1 MGHMGQELGFGSSC
15 GFCNFFRLNESILS
29 LFANDSL
36 TYGGSSYLN
45 NRSIDVFGGN
55 RRQVEAAEAYLAAT
69 VEDKRDV
76 FVSLAAE
83 VARSYLE
90 LRASQ
95 HRLAIARE
103 NSRTQEQTVELV
115 RNKFQIGLGGELEV
129 AQAETLL
136 AQTTAQIPALD
147 SSAIQA
153 MHQLA
158 LLLGQQPHTL
168 KAELITPT
176 PTPPVPPQLP
186 AVLPSELL
194 RQRPDIRSAE
204 RQLAAAT
211 ATVGVATAELFPRF
225 SLSALINPKFA
236 ALLYYFRKELSFL
249 ATGRL
254 FFGS

>member
-1 MGHMGQELGFGSSC
+1 M
-15 GFCNFFRLNESILS
+15 
-29 LFANDSL
+29 
-36 TYGGSSYLN
+36 
-45 NRSIDVFGGN
+45 
-55 RRQVEAAEAYLAAT
+55 
-69 VEDKRDV
+69 
-76 FVSLAAE
+76 
-83 VARSYLE
+83 
-90 LRASQ
+90 
-95 HRLAIARE
+95 
-103 NSRTQEQTVELV
+103 ELV

-168 KAELITPT
+168 KAELTTPA

-225 SLSALINPKFA
+225 SLSALIG
-236 ALLYYFRKELSFL
+236 LQSLSLDTLVTKGSRFWSVGPAVRWSL
-249 ATGRL
+249 FDGGTARATHRNQRGPARARPGDL
-254 FFGS
+254 